1 MYATKIRIMNNV
13 TRKIVLVLLAIGAT
27 ALIVKILASFVKEEE
42 KSAIQKTYRNVRIE
56 EVQLSTNKA
65 EVQFSG
71 KLSAVDKIDIYTEVG
86 GILLN
91 ESFKEGNYFKK
102 GEVIA
107 NLNAVEFANN
117 LKAQKTQLITQ
128 VSSIMGDLKIDFEG
142 ESVTWESFLNKI
154 SVDKPLPGLP
164 EMKNDKLKRFIAGKG
179 ILNSYYTLK
188 SQEEKLSK
196 FQIAAPFNGFLTS
209 ATIQKGTLIR
219 GGQKIGEFINPAQYE
234 LETEVSLS
242 DLKFIQVGTTVQLKS
257 DELNKSWQ
265 GKVVRINNSL
275 NQSSQMVKIFVNVRG
290 DDLKEGMFLNAYG
303 NGSTFDSTFVINRK
317 LLNNDGIYLVDS
329 NKILFEKVEVLHVTE
344 SKAIVKG
351 LNDGDQFVADNMKG
365 LYEGMEV
372 TIAK

>member
-1 MYATKIRIMNNV
+1 MNNV
-13 TRKIVLVLLAIGAT
+13 TRKIVLVLLAVLVT
-27 ALIVKILASFVKEEE
+27 AGVVKILASFVKEEE
-42 KSAIQKTYRNVRIE
+42 KGAVQKTYRNVRA
-56 EVQLSTNKA
+56 EVVKLSTNKA
-65 EVQFSG
+65 QVQFSG
-71 KLSAVDKIDIYTEVG
+71 KLSAVDEIDIFTEVG

-102 GEVIA
+102 GDVIA
-107 NLNAVEFANN
+107 NLNSVEFANN

-142 ESVTWESFLNKI
+142 ASAVWESFLNKI
-154 SVDKPLPGLP
+154 SVDKPLPSLP

-196 FQIAAPFNGFLTS
+196 FQITAPFNGFLTS
-209 ATIQKGTLIR
+209 ATIKKGTLVR

-303 NGSTFDSTFVINRK
+303 KGSSFDSTFVLNRK
-317 LLNNDGIYLVDS
+317 LLNDGGVYLIDS
-329 NKILFEKVEVLHVTE
+329 NKIRYQKVEVMHVTE
-344 SKAIVKG
+344 SKAIVRG
-351 LNDGDQFVADNMKG
+351 LKDGDHFAADNMKG

-372 TIAK
+372 TVSK